1 MQKHAKN
8 LFGSFILY
16 TEAVKVGPGLNIRA
30 IIENYSLLS
39 SKPSKIFG
47 TFSVQTIRLLDPI
60 ASYLNPGCGPTN
72 GSLVLE
78 SNRILLNPVEI
89 RYDPTGNS
97 SKSDCWNS
105 CRFRC
110 RIHSP
115 GFLLHLWGIFSYITL
130 TLPLSTLGS
139 SRSFWLYDDVFL

>member
-97 SKSDCWNS
+97 SKSDC
-105 CRFRC
+105 
-110 RIHSP
+110 
-115 GFLLHLWGIFSYITL
+115 
-130 TLPLSTLGS
+130 
-139 SRSFWLYDDVFL
+139 